1 MGSKTNNWFNELS
14 GRPLKG
20 RRMPG
25 QLGGVDTP
33 AWGRKVLRMN
43 TKFQGPE
50 SLEKFKKR
58 TAFGH
63 FPRELYPEI
72 LFLLFLSPGLLN
84 DALFTL

>member
-50 SLEKFKKR
+50 SLEKFKKNVR
-58 TAFGH
+58 RLDIFH
-63 FPRELYPEI
+63 ENCIQKFFFYYFCLQD
-72 LFLLFLSPGLLN
+72 F
-84 DALFTL
+84 